1 MRFSAGPTRRLQHSV
16 ADFLRCK
23 GSDIT
28 KNRPSILSTQKS
40 FAREQTKNNWR
51 VLERFVMSQFQ
62 ERRVSADETKWN
74 GIGEDLQ
81 LTADLLVR

>member
-51 VLERFVMSQFQ
+51 VLERFVISQFQ